1 MRRIKWRSIVWLIA
15 CVALSLTV
23 VGCGKDKDANEEQ
36 PEDGIGQGLEA
47 PEPLDTSSQEVI
59 ATYEGLTSGEVTEG
73 EFNRSLNIMSV
84 VNPQVAM
91 LLEQPEFKDQL
102 LTQYITQKSISS
114 EMETTEEIETQVDE
128 WIDMI
133 REQYEQFQAEDEE
146 ADFAAYL
153 EENGFTEDD
162 LRQFFEESMKV
173 EEHFRS
179 QITDEELEASY
190 SRLKKEKDL
199 RLYSAKIHHILIE
212 INEERDDEAA
222 KKQAEEIKKKLD
234 QGANFAE
241 LAQEYSDDPGSKESG
256 GLLGEEMVQLASDT
270 GPGLDPSF
278 AEAARDIPLNEIS
291 DPVRSQFGYHLIK
304 VEEREQLNL
313 EKAKA
318 IVQNE
323 VLGEKYQNYVDHD
336 LKIDTKKS

>member
-1 MRRIKWRSIVWLIA
+1 MQRIKWRAIVWLIA
-15 CVALSLTV
+15 IAALSLAV
-23 VGCGKDKDANEEQ
+23 VGCGSDENGNEEQ
-36 PEDGIGQGLEA
+36 PEDEVGQDLEA
-47 PEPLDTSSQEVI
+47 PEPLDTTSEKVI

-91 LLEQPEFKDQL
+91 LMEQPEFKEQL
-102 LTQYITQKSISS
+102 LTQYIAGKSISS
-114 EMETTEEIETQVDE
+114 EVETTDEIETQVKE
-128 WIDMI
+128 WVDMV
-133 REQYEQFQAEDEE
+133 REQYEQFQAEDEDS
-146 ADFAAYL
+146 DFTAYL
-153 EENGFTEDD
+153 EENGFTEED
-162 LRQFFEESMKV
+162 LRQFFEENMKV
-173 EEHFRS
+173 EEHFKS
-179 QITDEELEASY
+179 QITDEDIETRY
-190 SRLKKEKDL
+190 SQLKEEKDL
-199 RLYSAKIHHILIE
+199 RLYSAKIHHILIQV
-212 INEERDDEAA
+212 NEERDDEAA
-222 KKQAEEIKKKLD
+222 KKQAEEIKQELD
-234 QGANFAE
+234 QGANFAK

-256 GLLGEEMVQLASDT
+256 GSLGEEMVPLASDT

-313 EKAKA
+313 ERAKT

-323 VLGEKYQNYVDHD
+323 VWGEKYQHYVDHD